1 MPASRIGLY
10 TSDQVEDVRLFQ
22 TFGERFLDGEIPYR
36 DFFLEYPP
44 GALPSF
50 VLPALAASEDFT
62 LAFKLLHIVFGCG
75 LVALVSLTL
84 ALLDAS
90 RVRLYAATAL
100 TALTPLVLGP
110 TVLNRYDLWP
120 AFLTAAGLAALIGG
134 RRVLGP
140 ALLGVATVA
149 KGYAVVL
156 LPLALIYVVAA
167 RRPRGGEALVVAYA
181 AAAVV
186 VTLPFAVLGPGG
198 LKHSVWI
205 HLRRGLHIE
214 SLAAS
219 LLTAADRLGLYTV
232 HVFHGFAVEIDGTL
246 PTIAA
251 TASTLLQIAALIAVW
266 VVFARG
272 EPTRQRLIT
281 ASAAAVTAFVVFG
294 KVLSPQFM
302 IWLVPLAALAPGV
315 TPSVL
320 VVAAAA
326 LTRGFFPERYGG
338 VTHVRERR
346 GSCSPGTSCSSGCS
360 RCCCACSRENA

>member
-1 MPASRIGLY
+1 M
-10 TSDQVEDVRLFQ
+10 
-22 TFGERFLDGEIPYR
+22 
-36 DFFLEYPP
+36 
-44 GALPSF
+44 
-50 VLPALAASEDFT
+50 
-62 LAFKLLHIVFGCG
+62 
-75 LVALVSLTL
+75 
-84 ALLDAS
+84 
-90 RVRLYAATAL
+90 
-100 TALTPLVLGP
+100 
-110 TVLNRYDLWP
+110 LNRYDLWP

-156 LPLALIYVVAA
+156 LPLALIYAW
-167 RRPRGGEALVVAYA
+167 RHGGREEAKRSFVAYA

-219 LLTAADRLGLYTV
+219 VLTAADRLGLYTV

-272 EPTRQRLIT
+272 EPTRQRFIT

-338 VTHVRERR
+338 VTHVQGETWLVLARNVVLVALFAVLLRLLAREAPAA
-346 GSCSPGTSCSSGCS
+346 SAADP
-360 RCCCACSRENA
+360 